1 MSQHAARRHENR
13 LARSTS
19 PYLLQHAHNPVDW
32 YPWGEE
38 ALARARAEDKP
49 ILLSIGYSACHWC
62 HVMAHESFEDEAIAE
77 RMNRDFVCVKVDREE
92 RPDLDDIYMAA
103 TLAMNHGQ
111 GGWPMTVFLTPEQEP
126 FFAGTYFPPTDRH
139 GRPGFPSLL
148 EKIAGLWKT
157 DREGLRSQAGEV
169 AAYLREGVRSAPGG
183 SLGEAELRAARD
195 QLDQDFDARF
205 GGFGGAPKFPPSGAL
220 SLLLRCHRRFHDERA
235 LEMARKTLDEMARGG
250 MYDQLAGGFHRYSVD
265 EQWLVPHFEKMLYD
279 NAQLAKVYLE
289 GHQATGDPFYRK
301 VAVEILDYVL
311 GEMTSPEGGFY
322 SATDADSEGEEGRF
336 FVWTP
341 DEVGAALGDE
351 EAARRFCAYYDVSER
366 GNWEGK
372 SILNTSRTG
381 SRVAQ
386 SLGMDVAGLESAVAA
401 SKARLYEARSKRVP
415 PGLDDKVL
423 TAWNG
428 LMIGA
433 LAEGHRVLGDR
444 RYLEAAERAAAF
456 VTTRLRADDG
466 RLLRTY
472 REGQAHLAAYLEDYA
487 YLAEGLL
494 DLYESG
500 GDVRWLRTAESLA
513 ERTHEDFGDEAGGFY
528 STARGHEAL
537 IVRHREGHDGATPN
551 ANAVAAHVLARLSF
565 HLDRD
570 DLREETARAIR
581 AYGKAIARQPRAFA
595 RSLAV
600 ADLLLGG
607 PVELAFVGAEGAAD
621 LEALRREVGRHY
633 LPNRIVAHGGTGA
646 ADAGLPLLTGKG
658 LVGGRAALYVCR
670 AFACRAPIT
679 DPAAIADALSEQAA
693 ASASEGG
700 TLSGR
705 RLPSA
710 ASAESTASYA
720 ARMRAAG
727 QSEGYGPLGTT
738 GLTCS
743 RVGFGGYRVDD
754 ETPPHREAL
763 RRALLEGCNLVDTS
777 TNYTE
782 GGSERLIGEVLA
794 ELAGSGRLPRGEV
807 VIVSKIGYVQGQN
820 LERATEREASG
831 QPYPE
836 MVKYA
841 EGVWHCIHPE
851 FLEDQLARSL
861 ERLGLETL
869 DVCLLHNPEYYL
881 SDAHERSHGTLEKR
895 REEFYRRLTEAF
907 RFLEGAAAA
916 GRIRWYGVSSN
927 TCTRPANDAEATS
940 LTRMLEAARQAGGAG
955 HRFRV
960 LQLPM
965 NLFEPGAALERNN
978 GAGLD
983 QTVLEFAAAQG
994 VGVLVNRPLNAMA
1007 GEGMVRLADVPEA
1020 EPAEGSL
1027 DDHLATLASLEAEF
1041 RRDIAARLQ
1050 VPEGATPPQM
1060 FFRWSA
1066 DLKGAEAHVRTLEQW
1081 SQVETYRIL
1090 PRLAQAIR
1098 ALDQALAGPIAD
1110 QWRDWRA
1117 RYVPELRA
1125 ALDAMRARAAAHS
1138 RAVSR
1143 TVSAALDTLLPPGRR
1158 AETLSRKALWVAGS
1172 TGGVSSVLVGMRAP
1186 AYVDDALAILAW
1198 PPLPDAARVYVA
1210 MRDVALPA

>member
-1 MSQHAARRHENR
+1 MSQHAASRHENR

-19 PYLLQHAHNPVDW
+19 PYLLQHARNPVDW

-111 GGWPMTVFLTPEQEP
+111 GGWPMTVFLTPDQEP

-139 GRPGFPSLL
+139 GRPGFSTLL
-148 EKIAGLWKT
+148 EKIAGLWRT
-157 DREGLRSQAGEV
+157 DREGLRAQAGEV
-169 AAYLREGVRSAPGG
+169 AAYLRESVRSAPGG
-183 SLGEAELRAARD
+183 SLGEAELRLARD
-195 QLDQDFDARF
+195 HLDRDFDARF
-205 GGFGGAPKFPPSGAL
+205 GGFGAAPKFPPSGAL
-220 SLLLRCHRRFHDERA
+220 SLLLRCHRRFGDERA
-235 LEMARKTLDEMARGG
+235 LEMVRKTLDEMAAGG
-250 MYDQLAGGFHRYSVD
+250 MYDHLGGGFHRYSVD
-265 EQWLVPHFEKMLYD
+265 ERWLVPHFEKMLYD

-289 GHQATGDPFYRK
+289 GHQATGDPFYRRI
-301 VAVEILDYVL
+301 ADEILDYVL
-311 GEMTSPEGGFY
+311 REMTSPEGGFY

-341 DEVGAALGDE
+341 DEVQAALGDE
-351 EAARRFCAYYDVSER
+351 EAARRFGAYYDVSER

-381 SRVAQ
+381 ARVAKT
-386 SLGMDVAGLESAVAA
+386 LGVEVEALEAEVAA
-401 SKARLYEARSKRVP
+401 AKARLYEARAKRVP

-433 LAEGHRVLGDR
+433 LAEGHRVLGER
-444 RYLEAAERAAAF
+444 RYLEAAERAAVF
-456 VTTRLRADDG
+456 VTTRLSAGGG

-472 REGQAHLAAYLEDYA
+472 RQGQAHLAAYLEDYA

-494 DLYESG
+494 DLYEAG
-500 GDVRWLRTAESLA
+500 GDVRWLRAAEALA
-513 ERTHEDFGDEAGGFY
+513 ERTRQDFADEAGGFY

-565 HLDRD
+565 HLGRD
-570 DLREETARAIR
+570 DLREEAARAIR

-600 ADLLLGG
+600 ADLLLEG
-607 PVELAFVGAEGAAD
+607 PIELAFVGPEESAE
-621 LEALRREVGRHY
+621 LEALRREVARHY
-633 LPNRIVAHGGTGA
+633 LPNRIVAHGRAGA
-646 ADAGLPLLTGKG
+646 ADAGLPLLAGKG
-658 LVGGRAALYVCR
+658 LANGRAALYVCR
-670 AFACRAPIT
+670 DFACQAPIT
-679 DPAAIADALSEQAA
+679 DPADVAEGLSERAA
-693 ASASEGG
+693 ASPSGG
-700 TLSGR
+700 RSISGR

-710 ASAESTASYA
+710 ATAEGTAAYA
-720 ARMRAAG
+720 GRLRARHP
-727 QSEGYGPLGTT
+727 QGYAPLGGT
-738 GLTCS
+738 GLLCS
-743 RVGFGGYRVDD
+743 RLGFGGYRVDD
-754 ETPPHREAL
+754 ETPQHREAL
-763 RRALLEGCNLVDTS
+763 RKALGEGSNLVDTS
-777 TNYTE
+777 TNYTD
-782 GGSERLIGEVLA
+782 GGSERLVGEVLA
-794 ELAGSGRLPRGEV
+794 ELAGSGRLPREQV
-807 VIVSKIGYVQGQN
+807 VVVSKIGYVQGQN
-820 LERATEREASG
+820 LERAMERETSG
-831 QPYPE
+831 RPWPE

-895 REEFYRRLTEAF
+895 REEFYRRLAEAF
-907 RFLEGAAAA
+907 RFLEAAAAA

-927 TCTRPANDAEATS
+927 TCTRPEKDAEATS
-940 LTRMLEAARQAGGAG
+940 LTRMLEAARQAGGPE

-965 NLFEPGAALERNN
+965 NLFEAGAALERNN
-978 GAGLD
+978 GPGLD
-983 QTVLEFAAAQG
+983 QTVLECAEAHG

-1020 EPAEGSL
+1020 EAAEGPL
-1027 DDHLATLASLEAEF
+1027 DDRLAALATLEAEF

-1050 VPEGATPPQM
+1050 VPEGATAPQM

-1066 DLKGAEAHVRTLEQW
+1066 DLKGAEDHVRSLEQW

-1090 PRLAQAIR
+1090 PRLTQAIQALDR
-1098 ALDQALAGPIAD
+1098 ALTGPLAD
-1110 QWRDWRA
+1110 TWRDWRN
-1117 RYVPELRA
+1117 RYLPELRGT
-1125 ALDAMRARAAAHS
+1125 LDAMRARAAAHGQ
-1138 RAVSR
+1138 AVAR
-1143 TVSAALDTLLPPGRR
+1143 TVSDALDPLLPEERR
-1158 AETLSRKALWVAGS
+1158 GETLSRKALWVAAS
-1172 TGGVSSVLVGMRAP
+1172 TRGVSAVLVGMRAP
-1186 AYVDDALAILAW
+1186 AYVDDGLAVLGW
-1198 PPLPDAARVYVA
+1198 PPLADALRVYEA
-1210 MRDVALPA
+1210 MREVALPA

>member
-1 MSQHAARRHENR
+1 MSQHAVPRHENR

-92 RPDLDDIYMAA
+92 RPDLDDIYMSA

-126 FFAGTYFPPTDRH
+126 FFAGTYFPPTDRY
-139 GRPGFPSLL
+139 GRPGFATLL
-148 EKIAGLWKT
+148 EKIAGLWRT
-157 DREGLRSQAGEV
+157 DREGLRAQAGEV
-169 AAYLREGVRSAPGG
+169 AGYLRESVRSAPGG

-195 QLDQDFDARF
+195 QLDADFDARF

-220 SLLLRCHRRFHDERA
+220 SLLLRFDRRFRDERS
-235 LEMARKTLDEMARGG
+235 LEMVRKTLDEMARGG
-250 MYDQLAGGFHRYSVD
+250 MYDHLAGGFHRYSVD
-265 EQWLVPHFEKMLYD
+265 ERWLVPHFEKMLYD

-301 VAVEILDYVL
+301 VATEILDYVL
-311 GEMTSPEGGFY
+311 REMTSPEGGFY

-341 DEVGAALGDE
+341 GEVQAALGDD
-351 EAARRFCAYYDVSER
+351 EAARRFGAYYDVSER

-381 SRVAQ
+381 PRVAK
-386 SLGMDVAGLESAVAA
+386 SLGVDAEALEAELAV
-401 SKARLYEARSKRVP
+401 SKARLYDARLQRVP
-415 PGLDDKVL
+415 PGLDDKIL

-433 LAEGHRVLGDR
+433 LAEGHRALGDR

-456 VTTRLRADDG
+456 VTARLRADDG

-472 REGQAHLAAYLEDYA
+472 REGQAHLSAYLEDYA

-494 DLYESG
+494 DLYEAG
-500 GDVRWLRTAESLA
+500 GDVRWLRAAEGLA
-513 ERTHEDFGDEAGGFY
+513 ERTGEDFAADSGGFY

-565 HLDRD
+565 HLGRD
-570 DLREETARAIR
+570 DLREDAARAIR

-600 ADLLLGG
+600 ADLLMEG
-607 PVELAFVGAEGAAD
+607 PVELALVGAGGAAD

-633 LPNRIVAHGGTGA
+633 LPNRIVAHGRPDA
-646 ADAGLPLLTGKG
+646 ADAGLPLLAGKG
-658 LVGGRAALYVCR
+658 LVDGRAALYVCR
-670 AFACRAPIT
+670 DFACQAPVT
-679 DPAAIADALSEQAA
+679 DPAGIALALSGHAA
-693 ASASEGG
+693 ASPSAGR
-700 TLSGR
+700 TLSAR

-710 ASAESTASYA
+710 ATAEGTASYA
-720 ARMRAAG
+720 ARHRGTGAD
-727 QSEGYGPLGTT
+727 GYGPLGTT
-738 GLTCS
+738 GLLCS

-754 ETPPHREAL
+754 ETPAHREAL
-763 RRALLEGCNLVDTS
+763 RKALLEGCNLVDTS
-777 TNYTE
+777 TNYTD
-782 GGSERLIGEVLA
+782 GGSERLVGQVLA
-794 ELAGSGRLPRGEV
+794 ELSTSGQVRREDV

-820 LERATEREASG
+820 LERALEREEAG
-831 QPYPE
+831 QAFPE
-836 MVKYA
+836 MVKYG
-841 EGVWHCIHPE
+841 EGVWHCLHPE
-851 FLEDQLARSL
+851 FLEDQLERSL

-881 SDAHERSHGTLEKR
+881 SDAHERSHGTLAKR
-895 REEFYRRLTEAF
+895 REEFYRRLGEAF
-907 RFLEGAAAA
+907 AFLEGAAAA

-927 TCTRPANDAEATS
+927 TCTRPAEDPEATS
-940 LTRMLEAARQAGGAG
+940 LTKMLEAARRAGGEA

-965 NLFEPGAALERNN
+965 NLFESGAALERNN
-978 GAGLD
+978 GAALD
-983 QTVLEFAAAQG
+983 QTVLAAAAARG
-994 VGVLVNRPLNAMA
+994 IGVLVNRPLNAMA

-1027 DDHLATLASLEAEF
+1027 DDRLAALASLEAEF

-1050 VPEGATPPQM
+1050 VPEGAVPPEQ
-1060 FFRWSA
+1060 FFRWST
-1066 DLKGAEAHVRTLEQW
+1066 DLKGAEAHVRGLEQW
-1081 SQVETYRIL
+1081 NQTETYRIL
-1090 PRLAQAIR
+1090 PRLGQALQ
-1098 ALDQALAGPIAD
+1098 ALDQALTGPIAD
-1110 QWRDWRA
+1110 QWKDWRN
-1117 RYVPELRA
+1117 RYVPELRK
-1125 ALDAMRARAAAHS
+1125 ALAVIRARASAHS
-1138 RAVSR
+1138 RTVAQ
-1143 TVSAALDTLLPPGRR
+1143 TVSAGLDPLLPKERR
-1158 AETLSRKALWVAGS
+1158 AETLSRKALWVAAS
-1172 TGGVSSVLVGMRAP
+1172 TPGVSSVLIGMRAP
-1186 AYVDDALAILAW
+1186 AYVDDALGILGW
-1198 PPLPDAARVYVA
+1198 PPMPDANAVYEA
-1210 MRDVALPA
+1210 MRDVSLPA

>member
-1 MSQHAARRHENR
+1 MSQHAAPRHENR

-32 YPWGEE
+32 YPWGED

-111 GGWPMTVFLTPEQEP
+111 GGWPMTVFLTPDQEP

-139 GRPGFPSLL
+139 GRPGFATLL
-148 EKIAGLWKT
+148 EKIAGLWRS
-157 DREGLRSQAGEV
+157 DREGLRAQAGEV
-169 AAYLREGVRSAPGG
+169 AAYLRESLRSAPGG

-195 QLDQDFDARF
+195 QLDADFDGRS

-220 SLLLRCHRRFHDERA
+220 SLLLRCYHRFRDERA
-235 LEMARKTLDEMARGG
+235 LEMVRKTLDEMARGG

-265 EQWLVPHFEKMLYD
+265 DRWLVPHFEKMLYD

-289 GHQATGDPFYRK
+289 GHQATGDAFYRT
-301 VAVEILDYVL
+301 VATEILDYVL
-311 GEMTSPEGGFY
+311 REMTSSEGGFY

-341 DEVGAALGDE
+341 GEVADALGDE
-351 EAARRFCAYYDVSER
+351 EAGRRFCAYYDVSER

-381 SRVAQ
+381 LRVAK
-386 SLGMDVAGLESAVAA
+386 SLGLDADTLRSEVAA
-401 SKARLYEARSKRVP
+401 SKARLYEARRKRVP

-433 LAEGHRVLGDR
+433 LAEGHRALGER

-456 VTTRLRADDG
+456 VTTRLRAADG

-472 REGQAHLAAYLEDYA
+472 RDGQAHLAAYLEDYA

-494 DLYESG
+494 DLYEAG
-500 GDVRWLRTAESLA
+500 GDVRWLRAAEALA
-513 ERTHEDFGDEAGGFY
+513 ERAREDFADDGGGFY
-528 STARGHEAL
+528 STASGHEAL

-551 ANAVAAHVLARLSF
+551 ANGVAAHVLARLSF
-565 HLDRD
+565 HLDRE
-570 DLREETARAIR
+570 DLREEAARAVR

-600 ADLLLGG
+600 VDLLLEG
-607 PVELAFVGAEGAAD
+607 PVELAFVGDEGAAD
-621 LEALRREVGRHY
+621 LEALRREAGRHY
-633 LPNRIVAHGGTGA
+633 LPNRIVAHGRPGA
-646 ADAGLPLLTGKG
+646 AEAGLPLLAGKE
-658 LVGGRAALYVCR
+658 LVDGRAALYVCR
-670 AFACRAPIT
+670 DFACRAPLT
-679 DPAAIADALSEQAA
+679 DPAAIAEALSEQVA
-693 ASASEGG
+693 ASASAGG
-700 TLSGR
+700 TLSAR
-705 RLPSA
+705 RLASA
-710 ASAESTASYA
+710 ATAEGTAAYA
-720 ARMRAAG
+720 SRGRAAG
-727 QSEGYGPLGTT
+727 GEGYGPLGTT
-738 GLTCS
+738 GLLCS

-754 ETPPHREAL
+754 ETPQHRAAL
-763 RRALLEGCNLVDTS
+763 RKALLGGSNLIDTS
-777 TNYTE
+777 TNYTD
-782 GGSERLIGEVLA
+782 GGSERLVGEVLA
-794 ELAGSGRLPRGEV
+794 ELSASGQLRREDV
-807 VIVSKIGYVQGQN
+807 VIVSKLGYVQGQN
-820 LERATEREASG
+820 LERALEREAAG
-831 QPYPE
+831 RAFPE

-841 EGVWHCIHPE
+841 EGVWHCLHPE

-861 ERLGLETL
+861 ERLGIETL

-895 REEFYRRLTEAF
+895 REEFYRRLGEAF
-907 RFLEGAAAA
+907 TFLEGAAAA
-916 GRIRWYGVSSN
+916 GRIRWYGASSN
-927 TCTRPANDAEATS
+927 TCTRPAHDPEATS
-940 LTRMLEAARQAGGAG
+940 LTRMLETARQAGGKD

-965 NLFEPGAALERNN
+965 NLFESGAALEPNN
-978 GAGLD
+978 GAALD
-983 QTVLEFAAAQG
+983 QTVLEYAAAQG
-994 VGVLVNRPLNAMA
+994 IGVLVNRPLNAMA

-1020 EPAEGSL
+1020 EPAEGSV
-1027 DDHLATLASLEAEF
+1027 DDRLAALALLEEEF

-1050 VPEGATPPQM
+1050 VPEGATPPQQ

-1066 DLKGAEAHVRTLEQW
+1066 DLKGADAHIRSLDQW
-1081 SQVETYRIL
+1081 TQTETYRIL
-1090 PRLAQAIR
+1090 PRLGQAIQ
-1098 ALDQALAGPIAD
+1098 ALDQALTGPIAD
-1110 QWRDWRA
+1110 RWTEWRN
-1117 RYVPELRA
+1117 RYVPELRQALA
-1125 ALDAMRARAAAHS
+1125 AIRARAAAHS
-1138 RAVSR
+1138 RVIAQ
-1143 TVSAALDTLLPPGRR
+1143 TVSSALDPLLPPERR
-1158 AETLSRKALWVAGS
+1158 GETLSRKALWVAAS
-1172 TGGVSSVLVGMRAP
+1172 TPGVSSVLIGMRTP
-1186 AYVDDALAILAW
+1186 VYVDDALGILAW
-1198 PPLPDAARVYVA
+1198 PPLSGATRVYEA
-1210 MRDVALPA
+1210 MRDVSLSA